1 MNCKRQSKDTKA
13 HRNVRAIRR
22 KDSDSNESCIE
33 IEFEDEQVLFMEG
46 QDSPV
51 QITIN
56 VRKIMMEF
64 FNFFEKIVLKSFKRV
79 LKSKKSLKS

>member
-1 MNCKRQSKDTKA
+1 
-13 HRNVRAIRR
+13 
-22 KDSDSNESCIE
+22 
-33 IEFEDEQVLFMEG
+33 MEG

-79 LKSKKSLKS
+79 LKRKKKFKKLDF